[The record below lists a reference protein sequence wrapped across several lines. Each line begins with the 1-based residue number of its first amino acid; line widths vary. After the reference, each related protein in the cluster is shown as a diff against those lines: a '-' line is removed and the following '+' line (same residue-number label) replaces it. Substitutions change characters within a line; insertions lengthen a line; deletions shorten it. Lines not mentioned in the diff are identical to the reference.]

1 MIPKKTYPP
10 ARELAVLDQA
20 KANRDT
26 FPAETEHD
34 LDLSELIVCN
44 YTYAAETEHKWIKHI
59 FFFPTFW
66 IRKYSGGQNK
76 KWVGGSKIE
85 LEPYGNISRQDWGQ
99 TKICLKSMVLGL
111 ENLYTWLERTFRR
124 GTIDGHLMKKINEGL
139 SPVCKINA
147 NVWELMSG
155 WKFRD
160 RRPEVFE
167 GNCRWKLMDQ
177 EPQSIAQGWQPE

>member
-1 MIPKKTYPP
+1 MTPPLSLTAASLPRPLKVMALMTTDILMIVTMIISYYLMIISYYLMIPKKTYPP

-85 LEPYGNISRQDWGQ
+85 LEPYGNISRQD
-99 TKICLKSMVLGL
+99 
-111 ENLYTWLERTFRR
+111 
-124 GTIDGHLMKKINEGL
+124 
-139 SPVCKINA
+139 
-147 NVWELMSG
+147 
-155 WKFRD
+155 
-160 RRPEVFE
+160 
-167 GNCRWKLMDQ
+167 
-177 EPQSIAQGWQPE
+177 

>member
-85 LEPYGNISRQDWGQ
+85 LEPHILPRLIPGMRIYNFQIPRTTPTNG
-99 TKICLKSMVLGL
+99 LK
-111 ENLYTWLERTFRR
+111 
-124 GTIDGHLMKKINEGL
+124 K
-139 SPVCKINA
+139 
-147 NVWELMSG
+147 
-155 WKFRD
+155 
-160 RRPEVFE
+160 
-167 GNCRWKLMDQ
+167 
-177 EPQSIAQGWQPE
+177 

>member
-59 FFFPTFW
+59 FSSQPFGFVSTRGDRIKNGW
-66 IRKYSGGQNK
+66 EVRKLSWNLMETYLA
-76 KWVGGSKIE
+76 KIE
-85 LEPYGNISRQDWGQ
+85 ARQ
-99 TKICLKSMVLGL
+99 K
-111 ENLYTWLERTFRR
+111 Y
-124 GTIDGHLMKKINEGL
+124 
-139 SPVCKINA
+139 A
-147 NVWELMSG
+147 
-155 WKFRD
+155 
-160 RRPEVFE
+160 
-167 GNCRWKLMDQ
+167 
-177 EPQSIAQGWQPE
+177 